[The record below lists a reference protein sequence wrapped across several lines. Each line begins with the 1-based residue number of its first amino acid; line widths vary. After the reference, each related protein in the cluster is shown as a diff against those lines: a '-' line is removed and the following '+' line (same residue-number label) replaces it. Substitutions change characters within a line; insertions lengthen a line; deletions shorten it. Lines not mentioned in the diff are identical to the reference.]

1 MKTWQRF
8 SDGQVPLAVAGL
20 VTKVGID
27 AVRNLSTKA
36 LKRRRDRVSDHYESL
51 AVPVFFEDA
60 SRNGVDGHELL
71 TAGKDLEH
79 HPIRD
84 FIYLTTYRTLGKFVD
99 SVLNRQD
106 DMAWPPLVV
115 PWAYAYEARPD
126 LRHKPEYLELEA
138 KDVKL
143 IQMLLDVLLDFDSR
157 DAVRGG
163 RMKIKGLPLSEVY
176 DDFSRSMMA
185 LCNGQ
190 EISAPAVFTAQI
202 ALSIARKLGGDDQ
215 PPYYTSLYASA
226 DRVERLI
233 DRHASESRDEG
244 IVAWPG
250 LTESMGRRCIELAT
264 KHVQSPLLVQLRQCH
279 MKMHA
284 DAREKS
290 GEEYGFPYKSSSQ
303 EDRSGGDETATLP
316 NADNQDSLPVMP
328 HEDDSLQNPLHCSSL
343 ALDMALSMEDFGISL
358 ANHHHAIFMIAHLYN
373 ALRHLDVS
381 GISWP
386 SMDRCIKIQKGPIFA
401 NDIPRTS
408 EDIDR
413 RLDHRVGKAFDRRKV
428 MKLRHHE
435 ASDILKLMLEQQDI
449 EVPLR
454 RLQSILA
461 DLEAGGKASSWQTD
475 RALSP
480 LQLLSRLEKHL
491 PAILNDIE
499 FDYVTLTRHCCFILA
514 ELRTVMEGEQSKI
527 KLDGEAAEFYN
538 VWKIVKTLCKT
549 EGSHKMGRP
558 PWLQLAIDV
567 FEKYL
572 RGHVGKIHGQQDDG
586 QASSENTGKS

>member
-1 MKTWQRF
+1 M
-8 SDGQVPLAVAGL
+8 PLAVAGL

-27 AVRNLSTKA
+27 AVRHLSSKA
-36 LKRRRDRVSDHYESL
+36 LKRRKDRVSDHYESL

-99 SVLNRQD
+99 VVLDRRED
-106 DMAWPPLVV
+106 LAWPPLVV

-143 IQMLLDVLLDFDSR
+143 IQMLLDLLLDFDSR
-157 DAVRGG
+157 DPARGG
-163 RMKIKGLPLSEVY
+163 PVKIKDLPLSMVY

-215 PPYYTSLYASA
+215 PPYYTSLLASA
-226 DRVERLI
+226 DRVETI
-233 DRHASESRDEG
+233 IEFYASESRDQG
-244 IVAWPG
+244 ILAWPG
-250 LTESMGRRCIELAT
+250 LTESMERRCIELAA
-264 KHVQSPLLVQLRQCH
+264 KHVQTPLLAHLRKCH

-284 DAREKS
+284 DRREHF
-290 GEEYGFPYKSSSQ
+290 GEEYGFPYKRSSRK
-303 EDRSGGDETATLP
+303 ELPEEEETATLP
-316 NADNQDSLPVMP
+316 ENDSQDSLPVMP

-343 ALDMALSMEDFGISL
+343 ALDLALSTEDLGISL
-358 ANHHHAIFMIAHLYN
+358 ANHNHAIFMIAHLYN
-373 ALRHLDVS
+373 ALQQLDVT
-381 GISWP
+381 GTSWP
-386 SMDRCIKIQKGPIFA
+386 GMDKCIAMQKGPIFA
-401 NDIPRTS
+401 NDIPRTA
-408 EDIDR
+408 EDVER
-413 RLDHRVGKAFDRRKV
+413 RLDHRVGKAYDRRKA
-428 MKLRHHE
+428 MELKRHG

-449 EVPLR
+449 EIPLR

-461 DLEAGGKASSWQTD
+461 DREAGGKASSWQRD
-475 RALSP
+475 RVLRP

-491 PAILNDIE
+491 PAILDDIE

-514 ELRTVMEGEQSKI
+514 EIRTVMEEEPN
-527 KLDGEAAEFYN
+527 LDGEAVDFFN
-538 VWKIVKTLCKT
+538 VWKIVKTLCRT
-549 EGSHKMGRP
+549 EGDGQMPRP
-558 PWLQLAIDV
+558 PWLQLAIDA

-572 RGHVGKIHGQQDDG
+572 RVHVVEIHGQHDDG
-586 QASSENTGKS
+586 GASTEKSSGKS